1 MEGDV
6 LGIAQAPNMWH
17 REDLEE
23 KVNSLNQNKE
33 ENYRQYE
40 FQNHRSDKDQ
50 QAPEMI

>member
-17 REDLEE
+17 REDPGALHQ
-23 KVNSLNQNKE
+23 KKE

-40 FQNHRSDKDQ
+40 FQNKN
-50 QAPEMI
+50 